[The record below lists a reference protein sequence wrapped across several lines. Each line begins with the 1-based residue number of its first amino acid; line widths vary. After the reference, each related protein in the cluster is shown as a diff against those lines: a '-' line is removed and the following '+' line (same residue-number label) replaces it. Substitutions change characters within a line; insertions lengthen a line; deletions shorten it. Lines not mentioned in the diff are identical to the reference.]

1 MPDKRESLDYYQK
14 ASMYD
19 VLANYYKYLDAN
31 MHVTCYHKHLHYL
44 RKAQQSTRTQSM
56 GTTLPAMMRF
66 LHASPT
72 TENVDIH
79 INAQLVA
86 RNVSFKQT
94 GSYLSLPAGKY
105 HVDIYPTGN
114 LVSTIITK
122 KITIEAGKVYT
133 FAVIGT
139 ENKLQLLP
147 FIEQPGVPSGETKL
161 RFIHL
166 SPDTQTVDIGV
177 NKGDV
182 VFSNVPYKKS
192 TSYLGLSPM
201 TVNLEV
207 REAGTKSIL
216 LSVPNLK
223 VKPNRIYTLVA
234 VGLKQGEPAL
244 ETLLLKG

>member
-1 MPDKRESLDYYQK
+1 MPDKRESLNYYQK

-19 VLANYYKYLDAN
+19 ALANYYKYLDAN
-31 MHVTCYHKHLHYL
+31 LHVTCYHKHLHYL
-44 RKAQQSTRTQSM
+44 RKAQQATRTQSVSS
-56 GTTLPAMMRF
+56 TLPAMVRF

-72 TENVDIH
+72 TENVDVH

-86 RNVSFKQT
+86 SNVPFKQV
-94 GSYLSLPAGKY
+94 GSYLFLPAGKY
-105 HVDIYPTGN
+105 HIDIYPTGN

-122 KITIEAGKVYT
+122 KITVEAGNVYT

-147 FIEQPGVPSGETKL
+147 FQEQPGVPSGETKL

-166 SPDTQTVDIGV
+166 SPDTQNVDIGV

-182 VFSNVPYKKS
+182 IFSNVPYKKP

-207 REAGTKSIL
+207 REASTKNIL
-216 LSVPNLK
+216 LSVPNVK

-234 VGLKQGEPAL
+234 LGLREGEPAF
-244 ETLLLKG
+244 ETILIKG